1 MNLTTTYL
9 GLELKNPLIAGASP
23 MTSSSEDVRALED
36 AGAAAVVMHS
46 LFEEQIDSEAL
57 AMEHFLAANSENYA
71 ESLGYFPEAEHFGN
85 IKAEH
90 HLEELV
96 KIKRSVDIP
105 VIASI
110 NGASP
115 GGWVEYVRRFEEA
128 GADAVELNITY
139 IPTDIT
145 TDARIVEQRYLDI
158 VSEVCRAT
166 KLPVSV
172 KMNAYFSAP
181 AQMAAKLVAQGASGL
196 VLFDNPVRVDI
207 DLETLS
213 PVQRANITGSYA
225 LSETLRWNAILYDHV
240 NASLCA
246 STGVHSGEDLLKAV
260 MSGSDA
266 VQMASALLLHG
277 PQHITAVLRRVEEWM
292 QEKEYASLEQMK
304 GSISLR
310 HTDNPDAFERSSYMR
325 ALQNYRR

>member
-1 MNLTTTYL
+1 MNLHTNYL

-23 MTSSSEDVRALED
+23 LTSSADDVRALED
-36 AGAAAVVMHS
+36 AGVAAVVMHS
-46 LFEEQIDSEAL
+46 LFEEQIDAEAL
-57 AMEHFLAANSENYA
+57 ALDHFLAAHTESYA
-71 ESLGYFPEAEHFGN
+71 ESLSYLPEAHTFEN
-85 IKAEH
+85 INAEH
-90 HLEELV
+90 HLEELET
-96 KIKRSVDIP
+96 IKKSVGIP

-115 GGWVEYVRRFEEA
+115 GGWVEYVRRFEAA

-145 TDARIVEQRYLDI
+145 TDAREVEQRYLDI
-158 VSEVCRAT
+158 VGEVCRAT

-181 AQMAAKLVAQGASGL
+181 AQMAAHLIAQGASGL
-196 VLFDNPVRVDI
+196 VLFDNPVRIDI
-207 DLETLS
+207 DLDTLT
-213 PVQRANITGSYA
+213 PLQRANITGSYA
-225 LSETLRWNAILYDHV
+225 LSETLRWSAILYNHL

-246 STGVHSGEDLLKAV
+246 STGVHSGTDVIKAI
-260 MSGSDA
+260 MSGVDA
-266 VQMASALLLHG
+266 VQMASALLING
-277 PQHITAVLRRVEEWM
+277 PGHATTVLRQLREWM
-292 QEKEYASLEQMK
+292 DEHEYDSVAQMK
-304 GSISLR
+304 GSISLD